1 MALLSNLTFKKKIFI
16 VALINAFSLAL
27 IGLSVYFVHN
37 ATLSFGLIA
46 YILVVGILN
55 FFLINSFNSTV
66 ATLQT
71 VINYS
76 KKLSE
81 GSLTNVKLP
90 TEGDEEIVALSGI
103 TKDISKTYSEIVTLA
118 NEIGNKNFDFDFKP
132 KSPND
137 DLGKAMVS
145 MKDSLRIIAEKD
157 AQQNWISAGLA
168 KFSDILRQDNQS
180 LEQLSF
186 SIISNLCRYMDAN
199 QGGLFVLEDQVQ
211 GNEYLELKA
220 YFAYN
225 KQKFIEK
232 RIDLQKEGD
241 EYIVGEGL
249 VGQAFVE
256 RSTLYFTDIPE
267 DYVKITSGLGE
278 ALPRNIIIVPLKY
291 NETIV
296 GVIELAL
303 FRVLKEYEV
312 TFVEKLG
319 EQIASTIVAAN
330 VSTRTKKLLDESQIQ
345 AQELRKKEEEMKQNY
360 EELTAIQE
368 ELTRNERE
376 LMQLK
381 ENLEDEVR
389 AQTAELEIQKEE
401 LLKNQ
406 QLAVQ
411 KEKQVLAILNGAESA
426 IFLCTE
432 EDGIIQVAN
441 EATSMLTGYSMSEI
455 IGLDYHKFL
464 TAEKI
469 RMGRP
474 VRLTLLQ
481 KSGTEINVEVL
492 INKIGIDGVKNN
504 LFYISDITEILKKE
518 NKFNDKI
525 AALEAE
531 LAELKATSGGTP
543 TPPSTDSPESPV

>member
-16 VALINAFSLAL
+16 VAVINALSLTM
-27 IGLSVYFVHN
+27 IGLSVYFMQN
-37 ATLSFGLIA
+37 ATLSFGLIT
-46 YILVVGILN
+46 YIVLVGIVN
-55 FFLINSFNSTV
+55 FFIINSFNSTV
-66 ATLQT
+66 STLQT

-76 KKLSE
+76 KKLAE

-103 TKDISKTYSEIVTLA
+103 TKEISTTYSEIVTLA

-145 MKDSLRIIAEKD
+145 MKNSLRIIAEKD

-199 QGGLFVLEDQVQ
+199 QGGLFVLEDEQV
-211 GNEYLELKA
+211 GNEYLDLKS

-225 KQKFIEK
+225 KQKFVTK
-232 RIDLQKEGD
+232 RISLQKDGD

-256 RSTLYFTDIPE
+256 RTTLYFTDIPE

-345 AQELRKKEEEMKQNY
+345 SEELRKKEEEMKQSY
-360 EELTAIQE
+360 EEMTAIQE
-368 ELTRNERE
+368 DFTRNERE
-376 LMQLK
+376 LVQLK
-381 ENLEDEVR
+381 ESLEDEIR
-389 AQTAELEIQKEE
+389 SQTAELEIQKEE
-401 LLKNQ
+401 LMKTQL
-406 QLAVQ
+406 LAVQ
-411 KEKQVLAILNGAESA
+411 KEKRVLAILNGAESA

-432 EDGIIQVAN
+432 DDGKIQVAN
-441 EATSMLTGYSMSEI
+441 EATTMLTGYSMSEI

-464 TAEKI
+464 TADKI
-469 RMGRP
+469 RMGKK

-481 KSGTEINVEVL
+481 KSGTEVHVEVL
-492 INKIGIDGVKNN
+492 INKIDINGTKNN
-504 LFYISDITEILKKE
+504 LFYISDITEIIKTE
-518 NKFNDKI
+518 NKFSDKI

-531 LAELKATSGGTP
+531 VAQLKAASSGGPTD
-543 TPPSTDSPESPV
+543 TPPATPAV